1 MKILQTGDLH
11 LGKILYEYSLL
22 EDQKY
27 ILNQITEILLQ
38 DDFDVLAITGDIY
51 DRAIPSPEAV
61 ELFDQFLTNLHKK
74 KPNLAILIISGNH
87 DSARRLSFASKLL
100 ASNNIYICA
109 ENLSEKIENQ
119 KPISLK
125 DSTGF
130 QCDFYLVP
138 FFHADEI
145 KNIVENISPN
155 PENPSILFS
164 HCLTLGV
171 ETSSSE
177 RTFVGTAE
185 NIDSSI
191 FEKFTYTG
199 LGHIHKPQK
208 VSEKIY
214 YSGSPLA
221 YSFDEIKYEKSFLKI
236 EISKDKKLEIEKIP
250 ANPLRKLVTIKD
262 NFKNFLEKPEYQ
274 QFKDD
279 YVEFVCTDSVLP
291 SAASG
296 SLKGIYPNFMTL
308 RIESSEDE
316 GSEVFS
322 NEVKQK
328 MFEEK
333 ESLPIKDVFEAFVKD
348 IYGKNLD
355 EYEKEVELLE
365 KIAKEIQDEE

>member
-1 MKILQTGDLH
+1 M
-11 LGKILYEYSLL
+11 
-22 EDQKY
+22 
-27 ILNQITEILLQ
+27 
-38 DDFDVLAITGDIY
+38 
-51 DRAIPSPEAV
+51 

-130 QCDFYLVP
+130 LCDFYLVP

-274 QFKDD
+274 KFKDD

>member
-138 FFHADEI
+138 FFHADDI

-250 ANPLRKLVTIKD
+250 ANPLRKLVSIKD
-262 NFKNFLEKPEYQ
+262 IFKNFLEKPEYQ
-274 QFKDD
+274 QFRND

>member
-138 FFHADEI
+138 FFHADDI

-250 ANPLRKLVTIKD
+250 ANPLRKLVSIKD
-262 NFKNFLEKPEYQ
+262 IFKNFLEKPEYQ
-274 QFKDD
+274 QFRND

-316 GSEVFS
+316 GFEVFS

>member
-109 ENLSEKIENQ
+109 ENSSEKIDNK

-138 FFHADEI
+138 FFHADDI

>member
-138 FFHADEI
+138 FFHADDI

-250 ANPLRKLVTIKD
+250 TNPLRKLVTIKD
-262 NFKNFLEKPEYQ
+262 SFKNFLEKPEYQ

-279 YVEFVCTDSVLP
+279 YIEFLCTDSVLP

-296 SLKGIYPNFMTL
+296 SLKRFYPNFMTL

-316 GSEVFS
+316 GYEVFS

-333 ESLPIKDVFEAFVKD
+333 ETLPIKDVFEAFVKD
-348 IYGKNLD
+348 IYEKNLD

>member
-138 FFHADEI
+138 FFHADDI

>member
-74 KPNLAILIISGNH
+74 KPNLSILIISGNH

-100 ASNNIYICA
+100 SSNNIYICA
-109 ENLSEKIENQ
+109 ENLSEKIDNK

-138 FFHADEI
+138 FFHADDI

-177 RTFVGTAE
+177 RTVVGPAE

-274 QFKDD
+274 KFKDD

-333 ESLPIKDVFEAFVKD
+333 ESLPIRRA
-348 IYGKNLD
+348 Y
-355 EYEKEVELLE
+355 
-365 KIAKEIQDEE
+365 

>member
-138 FFHADEI
+138 FFHADDI

-250 ANPLRKLVTIKD
+250 TNPLRKLVTIKD
-262 NFKNFLEKPEYQ
+262 SFKNFLEKSEYQ
-274 QFKDD
+274 QFRND

-316 GSEVFS
+316 GYEVFS

-333 ESLPIKDVFEAFVKD
+333 ETLPIKDVFEAFVKD

>member
-130 QCDFYLVP
+130 LCDFYLVP
-138 FFHADEI
+138 FFHADDI

-279 YVEFVCTDSVLP
+279 YIEFICTDSVLP

-322 NEVKQK
+322 NGVKQK

-365 KIAKEIQDEE
+365 KIAKEIQGEE

>member
-100 ASNNIYICA
+100 ATNNIYICA
-109 ENLSEKIENQ
+109 ENLSEKIDNK

-138 FFHADEI
+138 FFHADDI

-279 YVEFVCTDSVLP
+279 YVEFVCSDSVLP
-291 SAASG
+291 SAAG
-296 SLKGIYPNFMTL
+296 ASLKRFYPNFMTL

-348 IYGKNLD
+348 IYGKTLD

>member
-130 QCDFYLVP
+130 LCDFYLVP

-274 QFKDD
+274 KFKDD

-316 GSEVFS
+316 GSEAFS

>member
-138 FFHADEI
+138 FFHADDI

-316 GSEVFS
+316 GFEVFS

>member
-109 ENLSEKIENQ
+109 ENSSEKIDNK

-279 YVEFVCTDSVLP
+279 YVELVCTDSVLP

>member
-138 FFHADEI
+138 FFHADDI

-274 QFKDD
+274 QFRND

-316 GSEVFS
+316 GFEVFS

>member
-138 FFHADEI
+138 FFHADDI

-250 ANPLRKLVTIKD
+250 ANPLRKLVSIKD

-274 QFKDD
+274 QFRND

-355 EYEKEVELLE
+355 EYEKEVELLG

>member
-138 FFHADEI
+138 FFHADDI

-250 ANPLRKLVTIKD
+250 TNPLRKLVTIKD
-262 NFKNFLEKPEYQ
+262 SFKNFLEKPEYQ

-296 SLKGIYPNFMTL
+296 SLKRFYPNFMTL

-316 GSEVFS
+316 GYEVFS

-333 ESLPIKDVFEAFVKD
+333 ETLPIKDVFEAFVKD